1 MLQRSGML
9 ELCRKCSLYGICSLC
24 KAQPHAV
31 SGMLRRCGAARAEG
45 GRAGGE
51 RAGGETAGPWVPERT
66 NVLCRSSD
74 RKAAAAAAAKEPKL
88 DAMQAVASNP
98 SSVGRR

>member
-1 MLQRSGML
+1 M
-9 ELCRKCSLYGICSLC
+9 EYALYAKLSPMRFRACC
-24 KAQPHAV
+24 V
-31 SGMLRRCGAARAEG
+31 GAGRG
-45 GRAGGE
+45 GAGGE
-51 RAGGETAGPWVPERT
+51 RAGGERAGPWAPERT